1 MRATGRGACLA
12 LLIHLFAA
20 PGVFAEDIWG
30 PGNDVS
36 DVHGP
41 ADLQAPKEAPPSVHA
56 PDTPNWRKLC
66 KAHFMSGGL
75 RDYLKRQK
83 KLRLALQDGSIDS
96 TECRRQWTAYAR
108 TQKTA
113 SEECVKTYPEY
124 AGREGPYA
132 NPEDADAVCR

>member
-1 MRATGRGACLA
+1 MLHADAGP
-12 LLIHLFAA
+12 FAA
-20 PGVFAEDIWG
+20 RRGFAEDIWG

-66 KAHFMSGGL
+66 KSHFEGSGLKDNLKKQGKLRAAL
-75 RDYLKRQK
+75 RD
-83 KLRLALQDGSIDS
+83 GFIDS

-113 SEECVKTYPEY
+113 TEECVKTYPEY
-124 AGREGPYA
+124 AGQGGPLA
-132 NPEDADAVCR
+132 NPADAVTVCR